1 MVNRPQRDDLLEL
14 ERQLAKLGLESK
26 AGGTAGGRARHRST
40 GANPGAHLS
49 SALGESFCLLNQS
62 VTFGGGVGIAG
73 GGIPG
78 GGEGVASGGNTSS
91 LAPQQQQQQM
101 PSTMHTAA
109 SVREGSGL
117 SSAPRGGGIAD
128 GRGIRHGVSEDRAAV
143 TRTRGGSST
152 GPDAVI
158 ADGERGDHEARRR
171 SSVLREGDRGVADAG
186 NGECSDAHQGEI
198 MRLLTCLKTLGDENL
213 ALMKEC
219 EDRDRVSGVEITVGT
234 NCDQY
239 LFGLCFL
246 LKTRHVCKFSPAVD
260 AR

>member
-1 MVNRPQRDDLLEL
+1 MLNRPQRDDLLEL

-73 GGIPG
+73 GG
-78 GGEGVASGGNTSS
+78 GEGLANGGNTSP

-101 PSTMHTAA
+101 PSAMYT
-109 SVREGSGL
+109 VREGSGV
-117 SSAPRGGGIAD
+117 SSATRGGSIAER
-128 GRGIRHGVSEDRAAV
+128 RGVRHGVSEDRAAV
-143 TRTRGGSST
+143 ARTRGGSSI
-152 GPDAVI
+152 GSNAVI
-158 ADGERGDHEARRR
+158 ADGERGDHEAKRP
-171 SSVLREGDRGVADAG
+171 SSVLGEGDRSAPDAC
-186 NGECSDAHQGEI
+186 NGESSDVHQGEI

-219 EDRDRVSGVEITVGT
+219 EDRDRVSRVDRAVDTSW
-234 NCDQY
+234 DQY
-239 LFGLCFL
+239 LLG
-246 LKTRHVCKFSPAVD
+246 
-260 AR
+260 